1 MPLRIVAD
9 SAFGSPPRHADLLTK
24 QFPVVNGDGHH
35 GGVGSLRAGNGLDDG
50 TKTPAVGR
58 QSPDRDG
65 AWPHDDG
72 RHGRSGVGPRSVC
85 RQHTRLARRGFD
97 RPRRKK
103 GRQSITT
110 GITASRGTA
119 TRDKSAEPRLHFDLF
134 RGEAGKPYDS
144 ASGIVDPDKQGSGET
159 DLAVDHEGIGRPLQ
173 TTGPHTAAGNRHE
186 HSPHRGCRTGRI
198 APQPPQADHLRSL
211 DGDRLL
217 VEHHGDRV
225 GRHSRDGTLHEL
237 VVLVSADDDEVFV
250 RAFGNRPLPRSR
262 RIDGGGLRQPRDRPH
277 AAGRQFDPALWPHQY
292 RRLFPLPREVIS
304 GKRRTVDQ
312 REHELGTTFGAG
324 GRSGGPSHR
333 PHPLA
338 GHGERAAGAIGQMH
352 ARGIDPLES
361 AGCHGAVALLHRH
374 EQRAL
379 WRRVC
384 GVDHTRNRP
393 DEGPRNS
400 GHDSPDDGAGDER
413 DPHYR
418 FSSPEASRLKYCSIA
433 SR

>member
-1 MPLRIVAD
+1 MI
-9 SAFGSPPRHADLLTK
+9 F
-24 QFPVVNGDGHH
+24 
-35 GGVGSLRAGNGLDDG
+35 
-50 TKTPAVGR
+50 
-58 QSPDRDG
+58 
-65 AWPHDDG
+65 
-72 RHGRSGVGPRSVC
+72 
-85 RQHTRLARRGFD
+85 
-97 RPRRKK
+97 
-103 GRQSITT
+103 
-110 GITASRGTA
+110 
-119 TRDKSAEPRLHFDLF
+119 
-134 RGEAGKPYDS
+134 
-144 ASGIVDPDKQGSGET
+144 
-159 DLAVDHEGIGRPLQ
+159 
-173 TTGPHTAAGNRHE
+173 
-186 HSPHRGCRTGRI
+186 
-198 APQPPQADHLRSL
+198 
-211 DGDRLL
+211 
-217 VEHHGDRV
+217 
-225 GRHSRDGTLHEL
+225 
-237 VVLVSADDDEVFV
+237 VSADDDEVFV
-250 RAFGNRPLPRSR
+250 GAFGNRPLPRSR
-262 RIDGGGLRQPRDRPH
+262 RVDGGGLRQPRDRPH
-277 AAGRQFDPALWPHQY
+277 AAGRQFDPALWPHQH

-304 GKRRTVDQ
+304 GKSRTVDQ

-324 GRSGGPSHR
+324 GRSRGPSHR

-393 DEGPRNS
+393 DEGPRNN